1 MTPLGIGIG
10 LALLGL
16 KLLTNADVIKMTI
29 QLVYDID
36 NSELTGQEKTDYV
49 MKRLK
54 KYFNNILPIILEAVI
69 KIVVLDMQNKNGTL
83 KKKLEEQKNAGN
95 S

>member
-1 MTPLGIGIG
+1 MSPIGIGIG

-16 KLLTNADVIKMTI
+16 KLLTNADVIKMTK

-69 KIVVLDMQNKNGTL
+69 KIVVLDMQNKSGVL
-83 KKKLEEQKNAGN
+83 KKKLEEQKNAVN